1 MNELVL
7 IIKEQTEMLL
17 RNMYEQVNH
26 ADLNCMTE
34 DVNNSRFL
42 FHMIHSMDR
51 YFINPFDYDYS
62 PVYELIGVNEDYS
75 IISESREGYIGN
87 DGYVVPR
94 EKLLAYI
101 DYVRDKVNAYLD
113 GLTDEDLK
121 EKPKDCPY
129 TRMEL
134 ILAQNRH
141 AMFHCGMSEL
151 VTFEAAGEWL
161 EYTGIKYVGR

>member
-75 IISESREGYIGN
+75 IISESREG
-87 DGYVVPR
+87 
-94 EKLLAYI
+94 
-101 DYVRDKVNAYLD
+101 
-113 GLTDEDLK
+113 
-121 EKPKDCPY
+121 
-129 TRMEL
+129 
-134 ILAQNRH
+134 
-141 AMFHCGMSEL
+141 
-151 VTFEAAGEWL
+151 
-161 EYTGIKYVGR
+161 